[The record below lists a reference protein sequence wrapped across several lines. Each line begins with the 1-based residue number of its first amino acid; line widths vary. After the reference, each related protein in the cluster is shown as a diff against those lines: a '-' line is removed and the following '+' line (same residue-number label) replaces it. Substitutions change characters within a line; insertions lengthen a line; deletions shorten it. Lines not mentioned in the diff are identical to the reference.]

1 MLLVIVNDSRRPHIQ
16 QHSLLVCWRHQ
27 GFVQYATDQPPSKL
41 MTPTTMGITIVPTA
55 GFGPDE
61 EDEDVD
67 EGLVEVAVEVVFG
80 IAV

>member
-1 MLLVIVNDSRRPHIQ
+1 
-16 QHSLLVCWRHQ
+16 
-27 GFVQYATDQPPSKL
+27 
-41 MTPTTMGITIVPTA
+41 MGITIVPTA

-61 EDEDVD
+61 EDSDEDVD